1 MCLRCNIDILHAVST
16 SELEAEG
23 VLFLEEEAKEVDG
36 MQYWDLETALTP
48 AVSEESPISVMP
60 ERIGDIEMLD
70 NLAKAGPSN
79 LHSKPPSPSPPPP
92 YPNNSNDSNN
102 TAQPPLSAGS
112 PQLSARSPISPP
124 NIDDDDEPT
133 HDVDALALYKFPPD
147 EDDDVSMYD
156 AGPLDTYGI
165 KRSAPDEDDYDRDN
179 KRLRAFA
186 LLHKAIASVFLT
198 AKFTPP
204 LNDANSSNDLCLH
217 ISNVPK
223 EPEHVGQVRKS
234 QFRSQWEEAMASEF
248 STAMK
253 MGTFRWEKTTPDGK
267 NDAKALPL
275 KWVYKYKTDSNGFIQ
290 RFKAHLCARGDLQA
304 TTHDTYASTLALKVF
319 RLMCAI
325 VAHFDLEME
334 QMDAVN
340 AYLNAE
346 LPRPIHLQ
354 SPPGIE
360 TPEGSRLLLL
370 RALYGLKESGFL
382 WQQKLRHTLEDLG
395 LKQVPGVEC
404 LYTDGFLTFFF
415 YIDDMA
421 LIYAR
426 RHLDRAEHFKT
437 ELRKAFE
444 IKFLG
449 NLTWY
454 LGIKVTRDR
463 STRSLWLSQE
473 AYINKIVST
482 FEVHLTARKTRSPLP
497 SNLTLPPPS
506 ASPSPAI
513 TRAYQR
519 RTGSVTILAKGKTIY
534 QLVLRITQWGE
545 KGKSRETRR
554 SQNP

>member
-1 MCLRCNIDILHAVST
+1 MT
-16 SELEAEG
+16 
-23 VLFLEEEAKEVDG
+23 
-36 MQYWDLETALTP
+36 
-48 AVSEESPISVMP
+48 
-60 ERIGDIEMLD
+60 
-70 NLAKAGPSN
+70 
-79 LHSKPPSPSPPPP
+79 
-92 YPNNSNDSNN
+92 
-102 TAQPPLSAGS
+102 
-112 PQLSARSPISPP
+112 
-124 NIDDDDEPT
+124 
-133 HDVDALALYKFPPD
+133 
-147 EDDDVSMYD
+147 
-156 AGPLDTYGI
+156 
-165 KRSAPDEDDYDRDN
+165 
-179 KRLRAFA
+179 
-186 LLHKAIASVFLT
+186 
-198 AKFTPP
+198 
-204 LNDANSSNDLCLH
+204 
-217 ISNVPK
+217 
-223 EPEHVGQVRKS
+223 
-234 QFRSQWEEAMASEF
+234 
-248 STAMK
+248 
-253 MGTFRWEKTTPDGK
+253 KT
-267 NDAKALPL
+267 LPL

-290 RFKAHLCARGDLQA
+290 RFKARLCARGDLQA

-497 SNLTLPPPS
+497 SNLTLCDVRRHMTWPW
-506 ASPSPAI
+506 A
-513 TRAYQR
+513 RAPTPGYISGEDLVLFLFLSFSLHLRIAGIEPLYR
-519 RTGSVTILAKGKTIY
+519 RTTSL
-534 QLVLRITQWGE
+534 LRSG
-545 KGKSRETRR
+545 
-554 SQNP
+554 P